1 MLSGILRS
9 STTSSS
15 EESDESSLSDMSSSY
30 SWITWYV
37 TQPGHEFLV
46 EIDEEFIRDNFNLYG
61 LRPFFQ
67 FYDQALEMIL
77 DQEAPDDEDLQ
88 DQDFLE
94 VYKDACEL
102 YGLIHTRFIM
112 SPRGLSILK
121 ERYLNGDYGAC
132 PRIHCLNQKCLPIGT
147 SDEIHHSTAK
157 VFCPL
162 CEQVY
167 APRTKPGDAPTKIDG
182 AFFGSSLPHML
193 LQTYPDLLPL
203 ERPEPYE
210 AKIFGFRVHGQK
222 SVIRRKVEN
231 EARGIRAPRPLQSAV
246 NGPRDLDSDE
256 SS

>member
-15 EESDESSLSDMSSSY
+15 EESDESSLSEMSSSY
-30 SWITWYV
+30 SWITWHV
-37 TQPGHEFLV
+37 TQPGNEFLV
-46 EIDEEFIRDNFNLYG
+46 EVDDEFIRDNFNLYG
-61 LRPFFQ
+61 LRPLFQ

-77 DQEAPDDEDLQ
+77 DPEGPDDEDLQ
-88 DQDFLE
+88 DHEFME
-94 VYKDACEL
+94 VYKDATEL
-102 YGLIHTRFIM
+102 YGLIHARFIM

-132 PRIHCLNQKCLPIGT
+132 PRVNCLNQKCLPIGLN
-147 SDEIHHSTAK
+147 DEIRQSTAQIY
-157 VFCPL
+157 CPL

-167 APRTKPGDAPTKIDG
+167 APRSRTSETQSKLDG

-193 LQTYPDLLPL
+193 FQTYEQLLPL
-203 ERPEPYE
+203 DRPLPYE
-210 AKIFGFRVHGQK
+210 PKIFGFRVHNQK
-222 SVIRRKVEN
+222 SVIRRKLDD
-231 EARGIRAPRPLQSAV
+231 EAGGIRQPRPHQSAV

>member
-30 SWITWYV
+30 TWITWYV
-37 TQPGHEFLV
+37 TQAGNEFLMEV
-46 EIDEEFIRDNFNLYG
+46 EEEFIRDNFNLYG
-61 LRPFFQ
+61 LRPLFQ
-67 FYDQALEMIL
+67 YYDQALEMIL
-77 DQEAPDDEDLQ
+77 DSEAPDDEDLQ

-102 YGLIHTRFIM
+102 YGLIHVRYIM

-121 ERYLNGDYGAC
+121 ERYLNGEYGAC
-132 PRIHCLNQKCLPIGT
+132 PRINCLNQKCLPIGT
-147 SDEIHHSTAK
+147 SDEIHNSTTR

-167 APRTKPGDAPTKIDG
+167 APRTKPGAVQTKLDG

-203 ERPEPYE
+203 EQPGAYE

-231 EARGIRAPRPLQSAV
+231 GAQGIRPPRPLQAAV